1 MDRNDV
7 ELKSLRKENMKLLER
22 IRLLEKDIEHLKQVN
37 QRLLKR
43 KKTVRSNGKAADNQ
57 MKCELIADKY
67 KKLTGK
73 DIKEDLEN
81 E

>member
-43 KKTVRSNGKAADNQ
+43 KKKVQSD
-57 MKCELIADKY
+57 
-67 KKLTGK
+67 GK
-73 DIKEDLEN
+73 DRKSMD
-81 E
+81 

>member
-43 KKTVRSNGKAADNQ
+43 KKKVQND
-57 MKCELIADKY
+57 
-67 KKLTGK
+67 GK
-73 DIKEDLEN
+73 DKKSMD
-81 E
+81 

>member
-1 MDRNDV
+1 MERNDV

-43 KKTVRSNGKAADNQ
+43 RGKGNGKD
-57 MKCELIADKY
+57 
-67 KKLTGK
+67 GK
-73 DIKEDLEN
+73 AVK
-81 E
+81 

>member
-1 MDRNDV
+1 
-7 ELKSLRKENMKLLER
+7 
-22 IRLLEKDIEHLKQVN
+22 
-37 QRLLKR
+37 
-43 KKTVRSNGKAADNQ
+43 

>member
-37 QRLLKR
+37 QRLLKS
-43 KKTVRSNGKAADNQ
+43 KKTVRSNG
-57 MKCELIADKY
+57 
-67 KKLTGK
+67 
-73 DIKEDLEN
+73 
-81 E
+81 

>member
-1 MDRNDV
+1 MA
-7 ELKSLRKENMKLLER
+7 
-22 IRLLEKDIEHLKQVN
+22 
-37 QRLLKR
+37 KR
-43 KKTVRSNGKAADNQ
+43 MQIWCDKAADNQ

>member
-1 MDRNDV
+1 
-7 ELKSLRKENMKLLER
+7 
-22 IRLLEKDIEHLKQVN
+22 
-37 QRLLKR
+37 
-43 KKTVRSNGKAADNQ
+43 

-67 KKLTGK
+67 KKLTGR

>member
-43 KKTVRSNGKAADNQ
+43 KKKVQSD
-57 MKCELIADKY
+57 
-67 KKLTGK
+67 GK
-73 DIKEDLEN
+73 DKKSMD
-81 E
+81 

>member
-1 MDRNDV
+1 MNRNDV

-43 KKTVRSNGKAADNQ
+43 KKTVRRNG
-57 MKCELIADKY
+57 
-67 KKLTGK
+67 
-73 DIKEDLEN
+73 
-81 E
+81 

>member
-1 MDRNDV
+1 MGRNDV

-43 KKTVRSNGKAADNQ
+43 KKKVQND
-57 MKCELIADKY
+57 
-67 KKLTGK
+67 GK
-73 DIKEDLEN
+73 DKKSMD
-81 E
+81 